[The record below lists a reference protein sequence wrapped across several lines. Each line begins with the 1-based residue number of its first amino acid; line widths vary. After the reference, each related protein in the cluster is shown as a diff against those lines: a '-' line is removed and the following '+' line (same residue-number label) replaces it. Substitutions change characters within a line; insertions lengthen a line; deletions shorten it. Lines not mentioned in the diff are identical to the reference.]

1 MAVRQ
6 VADGCAEGPGQG
18 ERVACD
24 RSDQERAYA
33 LLDLGDEIVHA
44 RALQI
49 AAELGIADLL
59 ASGPRSSE
67 DLAERTDSDPGALH
81 RMMRLLA
88 SRGLFHETGPGV
100 FELTE
105 TGGPLRSDHPA
116 SVRSV
121 LALAGTVAPLVL
133 GGVRH
138 SLSTGEATFPVVAGE
153 HIYDYM
159 AHHPEHGRLFDE
171 AMRELTRVA
180 APAVLDAYDFAGVS
194 RIVDVGGG
202 SGALLSAVLHREPG
216 ASGVVFDTPGVADS
230 ARERI
235 RNEGLTDRCSVVG
248 GDFFREVPPGGDLYV
263 LKWVLH
269 NWPDERATAILRSC
283 RRAMGEDAKLLLI
296 ESVLPS
302 DGAPHPGKAMDLS
315 MLVLSGGRERTEEQ
329 FAELLAGADLELRR
343 VVPTSSPHSLVEA
356 VPR

>member
-1 MAVRQ
+1 
-6 VADGCAEGPGQG
+6 
-18 ERVACD
+18 VACD

-59 ASGPRSSE
+59 VPGPRSSE
-67 DLAERTDSDPGALH
+67 DLARQTGSDPGALH
-81 RMMRLLA
+81 RLMRLLA

-105 TGGPLRSDHPA
+105 RGGPLRSDHPA
-116 SVRSV
+116 TVRSV

-159 AHHPEHGRLFDE
+159 AHHPEQGRLFDE
-171 AMRELTRVA
+171 AMLELTRVMV
-180 APAVLDAYDFAGVS
+180 PAVLDAYDFAGAS

-202 SGALLSAVLHREPG
+202 SGTLLSAVLHREPG
-216 ASGVVFDTPGVADS
+216 TGGVLFDTPRVADS
-230 ARERI
+230 ARGRI
-235 RNEGLTDRCSVVG
+235 RDEGLADRCSVVG
-248 GDFFREVPPGGDLYV
+248 GDFFREVPEGGDLYV

-269 NWPDERATAILRSC
+269 NWSDERATAILRSC
-283 RRAMGEDAKLLLI
+283 RRAMREDATLLVI

-302 DGAPHPGKAMDLS
+302 DGASHPGKAMDLS
-315 MLVLSGGRERTEEQ
+315 MLVLTGGRERTEEQ
-329 FAELLAGADLELRR
+329 FTELLTGAGLRLER

-356 VPR
+356 APR